1 MKCDSEI
8 VFHVA
13 KEFRFFLWFF
23 FVVFLFFN
31 LSFLLL
37 AKDVFFTFALKK
49 EMWENIGHRQP
60 LKFPPW
66 KNMKGPE
73 ANHEGDGN
81 EDIGKQKI

>member
-13 KEFRFFLWFF
+13 KEFRFFLCFLYA
-23 FVVFLFFN
+23 VFLFFN

-49 EMWENIGHRQP
+49 GMWENIGHRQP
-60 LKFPPW
+60 LKFPLP
-66 KNMKGPE
+66 
-73 ANHEGDGN
+73 
-81 EDIGKQKI
+81 